1 VKPFAAVLLALLA
14 AALFAQSSAERIPKV
29 GTDAERMN
37 DNVIARREY
46 DSNARAILSRK
57 LRDALDR
64 YQRGP
69 TPELIPTWGE
79 FVAVDG
85 QTFIALQLALP
96 AGLPVQSG
104 DPLTLFGLL
113 NDANGKT
120 IATYNESLGIQASK
134 DDFFVERSLVVPLQ
148 KSIGTF
154 GIARRGEI
162 LGMTRVEFDPENVT
176 AAAAG
181 VSRLIVS
188 RDVHLLPEAQRPL
201 DPFAFGGTKVIP
213 KPGASFRK
221 TDEVWLFAE
230 LRNPSLAPDG
240 TPHISTKVTLEGAA
254 NISGPPVPAEATP
267 LKGMPGRYGV
277 GNPIDISRLPAGDYT
292 LHVVFTDLV
301 AKQSFQRQ
309 ASIHILD

>member
-1 VKPFAAVLLALLA
+1 MRILSAALLFLLA
-14 AALFAQSSAERIPKV
+14 ATLSAQTTTERQPKTAV
-29 GTDAERMN
+29 DNERMN

-46 DSNARAILSRK
+46 DATARATLSRK
-57 LRDALDR
+57 FREALDR
-64 YQRGP
+64 YQRGS
-69 TPELIPTWGE
+69 TAELIPTWGE

-85 QTFIALQLALP
+85 KTFIALQLALP
-96 AGLPVQSG
+96 AGLTVQSG

-113 NDANGKT
+113 NDASGKT
-120 IATYNESLGIQASK
+120 IATYNESLVVQASK
-134 DDFFVERSLVVPLQ
+134 DDLFVERSLIVPLQ

-154 GIARRGEI
+154 GVARRGEI
-162 LGMTRVEFDPENVT
+162 VGMARVEFDPENVT
-176 AAAAG
+176 AAMAS

-213 KPGASFRK
+213 KPGAAFHK

-230 LRNPSLAPDG
+230 LRNPALAPDG
-240 TPHISTKVTLEGAA
+240 TPHISTKVTVDGAS

-277 GNPIDISRLPAGDYT
+277 GNSIDISKLPAGDYT
-292 LHVVFTDLV
+292 LQVVFTDLV
-301 AKQSFQRQ
+301 ARQSFRRL
-309 ASIHILD
+309 AAIHILD